1 MLLRSFRMWAQRR
14 QGGTAV
20 AIRPSEELKAI
31 DLLSMSHARKIL
43 TVRRQI
49 KQGTY
54 DLESRL
60 DEILERVLQDL
71 SAKQ

>member
-1 MLLRSFRMWAQRR
+1 MWAQRR

-20 AIRPSEELKAI
+20 AIRPSEELNTI

-49 KQGTY
+49 QQGRY
-54 DLESRL
+54 NLESRL
-60 DEILERVLQDL
+60 DAILERVLRDL
-71 SAKQ
+71 SAKR